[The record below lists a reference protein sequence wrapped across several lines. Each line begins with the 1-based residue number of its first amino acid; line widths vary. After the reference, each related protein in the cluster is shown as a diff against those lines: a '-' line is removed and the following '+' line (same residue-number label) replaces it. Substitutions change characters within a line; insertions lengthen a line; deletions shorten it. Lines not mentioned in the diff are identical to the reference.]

1 MNALGKALLS
11 PVVFAAASAAT
22 VAIAEP
28 VVIDVMAVY
37 TANTANKND
46 MAARLNA
53 LVEYANQSY
62 INSKINMRLRLVH
75 HSALPASEGFG
86 DVIGDG
92 DLEKLK
98 NSEYVASLRA
108 QYGADFVSLVGPAS
122 GYCGLGYVAQGDE
135 KTNKLYSYA
144 KSYAFNWVNIQC
156 TSSYAHELG
165 HNMSLSH
172 SYAQGSKGGVYDW
185 ARGHGENNIFV
196 TTMAYQSAYSSGS
209 YVPRVQYFSNP
220 DVYACK
226 GLACG
231 KPITDSKA
239 ANAAEALNRLAVQLA
254 DFMPTKVVDETS
266 STTTETTTETTS
278 ETKTETTKET
288 TTETT
293 TTQTTVTKT
302 ACKKQPVTDNFVKD
316 GDFNENTTRYWGTTY
331 GGQLEVAEITH
342 DCIDNVLR
350 ASNGRY
356 SNGAYQPIEGLELN
370 TNYDFSAKV
379 KIDSANNVRRDVQ
392 IFLVIPGQRYKTIKV
407 ASVTDQEF
415 TVISERINVE
425 KTSTLTELK
434 TAYLFIHTPYNDAGL
449 LIDEIKLTKS
459 SEQPKP
465 VVPTSLL
472 YSNFENGLQSWGAAF
487 RSSIQLAPISAG
499 EGSYSLAVTYR
510 PYWYSGALYDVKGI
524 IKSGKTYTV
533 SADFRLDSAATGT
546 QYADMRLYYIDDA
559 GHHWV
564 VIKRQPTAAGQWQA
578 ISGDISFKPVG
589 QIRYEKLF
597 FFGPKSGIKFNIDN
611 VKVLEK
617 Q

>member
-11 PVVFAAASAAT
+11 PVAFAVASIST

-37 TANTANKND
+37 TANTEKSND

-75 HSALPASEGFG
+75 HSALPTSEGFG

-108 QYGADFVSLVGPAS
+108 QYGADFVSLVGPAT
-122 GYCGLGYVAQGDE
+122 GYCGLGYVGMGDE

-165 HNMSLSH
+165 HNMSLGH

-185 ARGHGENNIFV
+185 ARGHGEDNIFV

-209 YVPRVQYFSNP
+209 YVPRLQYFSNP
-220 DVYACK
+220 NVYACK

-231 KPITDSKA
+231 KPITDSKS
-239 ANAAEALNRLAVQLA
+239 ANAAEALNRLATQLA

-266 STTTETTTETTS
+266 STTTETT
-278 ETKTETTKET
+278 ET

-293 TTQTTVTKT
+293 TTETTTETTTTETTVTKT
-302 ACKKQPVTDNFVKD
+302 ACKKQPVADNLVKD
-316 GDFNENTTRYWGTTY
+316 GDFNENSTRYWGSTY
-331 GGQLEVAEITH
+331 GGQLEITEVTN
-342 DCIDNVLR
+342 DCIDNVLH

-356 SNGAYQPIEGLELN
+356 SNGAYQPIEGLQLN

-379 KIDSANNVRRDVQ
+379 KIDSTANVRRDVQ

-415 TVISERINVE
+415 TIISERMNIE
-425 KTSTLTELK
+425 ETSTLTSLE
-434 TAYLFIHTPYNDAGL
+434 TAYLFIHSPYNDTGL
-449 LIDEIKLTKS
+449 LIDEVKLTKS

-465 VVPTSLL
+465 VVPASLL
-472 YSNFENGLQSWGAAF
+472 YSDFENGLQSWGAAF
-487 RSSIQLAPISAG
+487 QSSIQLAPISAG
-499 EGSYSLAVTYR
+499 TGYNSLAVTYR

-533 SADFRLDSAATGT
+533 SADFRLDSASSGT

-578 ISGDISFKPVG
+578 ISGDITFKPVG
-589 QIRYEKLF
+589 QLRYEKLF
-597 FFGPKSGIKFNIDN
+597 FFGPNAGIKFNIDN
-611 VKVLEK
+611 VKVVEK
-617 Q
+617 